1 MPQFSIGKRSV
12 GDQHPVYF
20 IADIAANHDGDL
32 NRAIDLIHLAKE
44 AGADAAKFQNFTAE
58 KIVSDRGFKS
68 MGGQQSHQSKWK
80 KSVFEVY
87 QGASVPWDWT
97 KTLKEACDK
106 VGIDYFSTPYDF
118 GAIDM
123 LDPFVSIY
131 KVGSGDITWPETL
144 RKIAGK
150 NKPVFIAAGAS
161 TQDDVER
168 AVDTI
173 LPINKK
179 LALMQCNTNY
189 TGNPD
194 NFKHI
199 HLNVL
204 KAWQIQFPDLVLGL
218 SDHTHGPTTVLGAVA
233 LGARVIEK
241 HFTDDNKREG
251 PDHHFA
257 MNPITWHEMVERT
270 REMEQALGSARKFIC
285 PNEMDTIVIQRRCL
299 RAAKEIKAGT
309 IVTREMVEV
318 LRPAPRNGIFPYDMD
333 KVVGKTIRST
343 IEAGDHFRFSMFEA

>member
-218 SDHTHGPTTVLGAVA
+218 SDHLVPGDRVHREVVIWAFTLIVVCKMLLDDACTKCNRSQHRGGPRSPL
-233 LGARVIEK
+233 RDE
-241 HFTDDNKREG
+241 
-251 PDHHFA
+251 PDH
-257 MNPITWHEMVERT
+257 
-270 REMEQALGSARKFIC
+270 LAR
-285 PNEMDTIVIQRRCL
+285 DG
-299 RAAKEIKAGT
+299 RADA
-309 IVTREMVEV
+309 
-318 LRPAPRNGIFPYDMD
+318 
-333 KVVGKTIRST
+333 
-343 IEAGDHFRFSMFEA
+343 